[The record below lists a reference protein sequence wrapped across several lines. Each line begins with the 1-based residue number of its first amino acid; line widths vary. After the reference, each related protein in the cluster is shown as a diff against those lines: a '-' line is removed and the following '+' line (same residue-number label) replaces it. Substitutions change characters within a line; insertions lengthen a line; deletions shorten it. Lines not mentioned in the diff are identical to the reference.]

1 MKPQGIPL
9 HINAKKDEIATLVLL
24 PGDPLRAKYIAEKF
38 LDDAKLVTSVR
49 NMLGFTGYYKGTR
62 ITVMGSGM
70 GMPSCGIYAFELFYF
85 YDVQKVIRIGT
96 CGCCDKSIEIPE
108 IILADQI
115 YSESKFA
122 YSFDGYKGNIVFPS
136 LGLTNRIEE
145 VARKNNKKIHKGA
158 LMTTDVFGPYADEE
172 KIMERA
178 PKGLKILGEGEVII
192 KDNFHSGKECMI
204 ITSNHNYDCFGR
216 EAAAMVS
223 VVDSK
228 FSDKIL
234 SVKDRQTSLDEMIVL
249 ALESL
254 C

>member
-9 HINAKKDEIATLVLL
+9 HINAKKDEIAPLVLL
-24 PGDPLRAKYIAEKF
+24 PGDPLRAKYIAENF
-38 LDDAKLVTSVR
+38 LKDAKLVTNVR

-96 CGCCDKSIEIPE
+96 CGVSDKSVEIPE

-145 VARKNNKKIHKGA
+145 VARKNNKQIHKGT
-158 LMTTDVFGPYADEE
+158 LMTTDVFGPYADDE

-178 PKGLKILGEGEVII
+178 PKGLKILGEEMESFGLVHIA
-192 KDNFHSGKECMI
+192 N
-204 ITSNHNYDCFGR
+204 CFGR

-223 VVDSK
+223 AVDSK

-249 ALESL
+249 ALEAL